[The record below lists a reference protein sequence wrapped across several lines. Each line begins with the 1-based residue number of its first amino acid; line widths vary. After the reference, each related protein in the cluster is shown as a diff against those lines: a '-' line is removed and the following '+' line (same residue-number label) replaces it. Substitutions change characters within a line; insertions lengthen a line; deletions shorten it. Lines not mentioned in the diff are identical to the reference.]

1 MQQKIIKF
9 ITICLALDLLILNIF
24 VIDVSAIDCEYN
36 DEGLVITYDE
46 KSSNVTFA
54 SDFADGNYR
63 VNLLVLSWGE
73 GFYATDEI
81 YIDQTLYEK
90 YQGYSCPTNMY
101 VCEYS
106 NWSLDLPSLMTLGY
120 DLGGIITAIPMILG
134 FDTSEVSGDLWEQGW
149 SLLKI
154 NEKKL
159 YIYTEEE
166 YDKSEVKK
174 YEGGVISDDLDQ
186 SALEGWDACGG
197 NKDGWGW
204 KVLGGV
210 CWLGWGLIDGLVLE
224 TIIGDGTSLLFYRQS
239 TCHNVEYTGEYNTF
253 DVNCSFMT
261 SALFEYQ
268 ELVKEYKGCSSELC
282 KTNVLSDMQQ
292 SEKNLNSRCDNVLQ
306 NYEYSD
312 SQKDCIKQCLNLD
325 ITLNEFKEGTDLYN
339 YRLPDATPNA
349 CNFSSRLV
357 AWIMKVVE
365 WVRYIIPILLIL
377 LSIMEFIKAVSSD
390 EEDAIRKSGG
400 RFVKRLIVAAL
411 IFVLPLLLEFLL
423 GIFNIPIN
431 DYCLK

>member
-1 MQQKIIKF
+1 MQEKIIRF
-9 ITICLALDLLILNIF
+9 TTFFLTLSLFCVNVF
-24 VIDVSAIDCEYN
+24 VVDVSAIDCEYE
-36 DEGLVITYDE
+36 DAGLTITYDE
-46 KSSNVTFA
+46 NSSNVTFK

-63 VNLLVLSWGE
+63 GNLLVLSWGE

-81 YIDQTLYEK
+81 YVDQTLYKK
-90 YQGYSCPTNMY
+90 YQGYSCPTNIY

-106 NWSLDLPSLMTLGY
+106 EWSLDLPSLMTLGY
-120 DLGGIITAIPMILG
+120 DLGGIITSIPMILG
-134 FDTSEVSGDLWEQGW
+134 FDTSEVAGDLWEQGW

-166 YDKSEVKK
+166 YDDSEVKK
-174 YEGGVISDDLDQ
+174 YEGGLISDDLDQ
-186 SALEGWDACGG
+186 SALEGWAACGG
-197 NKDGWGW
+197 NNDGWGW
-204 KVLGGV
+204 KLAGGV

-224 TIIGDGTSLLFYRQS
+224 TIIGDGTSLLYYKQS
-239 TCHNVEYTGEYNTF
+239 SCTNIQYTGEYNKF

-261 SALFEYQ
+261 STLYEYQ
-268 ELVKEYKGCSSELC
+268 DLVEEYKSCNSDLC
-282 KTNVLSDMQQ
+282 KRNVISDMQQ
-292 SEKNLNSRCDNVLQ
+292 VETNLNSRCDNVLQ
-306 NYEYSD
+306 NYEYSE

-325 ITLNEFKEGTDLYN
+325 VTLNDLKKGTDLYS
-339 YRLPDATPNA
+339 YRVYDDNPNS

-357 AWIMKVVE
+357 AWIMKVLE
-365 WVRYIIPILLIL
+365 WIRYIVPVLLII

-390 EEDAIRKSGG
+390 EEDAIRKAGS

-411 IFVLPLLLEFLL
+411 IFVLPLILEFLL
-423 GIFNIPIN
+423 GIFNIPVK